1 MRGLAAVNGSAAVRT
16 RFVDSCIRNAGAEP
30 TRGGWVR
37 RPGLIVANSFANGR
51 KCLTEQV
58 FPLPWHGLLA
68 LGPYARRPMPHTGSR
83 GLDSSKSLMPELKR

>member
-1 MRGLAAVNGSAAVRT
+1 M
-16 RFVDSCIRNAGAEP
+16 
-30 TRGGWVR
+30 R

-68 LGPYARRPMPHTGSR
+68 LGPSARRPMPRTGSR
-83 GLDSSKSLMPELKR
+83 GLNSARSLLSELKR